1 MSIPTRS
8 RIIEEM
14 AASPPDRAAVLEDIR
29 TLTVTQAPL
38 LESVERTLADGY
50 ACALAIEA
58 QRLRLQRQLEE
69 AAGALGETSGTQVI
83 SVVAGLAQGVAQ
95 ADVEL
100 AELRAALAGLADR
113 ARAMRAA

>member
-1 MSIPTRS
+1 MSISVRNQ
-8 RIIEEM
+8 IIEEM
-14 AASPPDRAAVLEDIR
+14 AASPPDRAAVLDDIR
-29 TLTVTQAPL
+29 TLIVTQAPL

-69 AAGALGETSGTQVI
+69 AAGALGESSGTQVI

-100 AELRAALAGLADR
+100 AELRTALAGLADK